1 MSLTR
6 QNSMQTNK
14 FKDGQCPDRAAF
26 IAAQLDARNVPMY
39 GRSARL
45 RELTGVSPQVAQSIL
60 KGSLPKSARVLLD
73 VCKTLGFSLEQWVT
87 GAEAEVQLSE
97 IATAVEVVK
106 RFENDSAYELT
117 PVDFAGLVQKVL
129 DDPVYA
135 ERFTGDIINMQSFQR
150 NRGTDADT
158 EGHDTCG

>member
-1 MSLTR
+1 
-6 QNSMQTNK
+6 MQTNK
-14 FKDGQCPDRAAF
+14 FLDGQCPNRAAF
-26 IAAQLDARNVPMY
+26 VAAALDARNVPMY

-87 GAEAEVQLSE
+87 GEQAEVQMSE

-129 DDPVYA
+129 ADPVYV
-135 ERFTGDIINMQSFQR
+135 ERFVGDIISMQSFQR
-150 NRGTDADT
+150 KRGADANT
-158 EGHDTCG
+158 EG

>member
-1 MSLTR
+1 
-6 QNSMQTNK
+6 MQDK
-14 FKDGQCPDRAAF
+14 LFKDGQCPNRAAF
-26 IAAQLDARNVPMY
+26 VAAALDARNVPMY
-39 GRSARL
+39 GRAARL

-87 GAEAEVQLSE
+87 GAETEVQLSE

-129 DDPVYA
+129 ADPVYV
-135 ERFTGDIINMQSFQR
+135 ERFVGDIISMQSFQR
-150 NRGTDADT
+150 KRGADANT
-158 EGHDTCG
+158 EG

>member
-1 MSLTR
+1 
-6 QNSMQTNK
+6 MQK
-14 FKDGQCPDRAAF
+14 IAFSEGQCSHRAAF
-26 IAAQLDARNVPMY
+26 IAAQLDARNVPQY

-73 VCKTLGFSLEQWVT
+73 VCKTLNFSLEQWVT
-87 GAEAEVQLSE
+87 GVEAEVQLSE

-135 ERFTGDIINMQSFQR
+135 ERFTGDIISMQSFQR
-150 NRGTDADT
+150 NRVTDGND
-158 EGHDTCG
+158 EGQDTCA